1 MFQVELSNRAE
12 KELKRLDKIYQPKA
26 AKYIDL
32 LRVNPFIGQKMT
44 GEFKGY
50 YRIKIPPLR
59 IIYSLNLKDKVVRI
73 KALGFRGGVY
83 K

>member
-1 MFQVELSNRAE
+1 MFRVELSNRAE
-12 KELKRLDKIYQPKA
+12 KDLKRLDKIYQNKV

-32 LRVNPFIGQKMT
+32 LSFNPFMGEKMV
-44 GEFKGY
+44 GEFQGF

-59 IIYSLNLKDKVVRI
+59 IIYTPDFKNKIIWI
-73 KALGFRGGVY
+73 KAIGFRGGVY